1 MAGRRTA
8 DFVEGWKLVFRGP
21 DYAAQVVHA
30 SLEAAGIRA
39 ELLTDTGAMLP
50 GLNAEESRVFVPEE
64 AEGDALQ
71 FIHREFPG
79 GPPAGG

>member
-1 MAGRRTA
+1 MAGKRTA
-8 DFVEGWKLVFRGP
+8 DFVEGWKVVFRGP

-39 ELLTDTGAMLP
+39 ELLTDTGTVMP
-50 GLNAEESRVFVPEE
+50 GLNAEESRVFVLEE
-64 AEGDALQ
+64 EERQALQ

-79 GPPAGG
+79 DPPAGG

>member
-1 MAGRRTA
+1 MA
-8 DFVEGWKLVFRGP
+8 
-21 DYAAQVVHA
+21 
-30 SLEAAGIRA
+30 EAAGIRA

-79 GPPAGG
+79 DPPAGG